1 MARKPLTTGERLAAN
16 APAIMDAQG
25 WRQLSEWAK
34 ASGLSYRA
42 LRYYMDLERSPTGDA
57 LDALANAAGITVPE
71 MLTEGLTVEMVKQRD
86 LATLTENYVSAAA
99 DEQAYVQGVLK
110 RGKPRKSA

>member
-1 MARKPLTTGERLAAN
+1 MTRKTPTTGERLATN
-16 APAIMDAQG
+16 APVIMSARG
-25 WRQLSEWAK
+25 WKQLSEWAK

-42 LRYYMDLERSPTGDA
+42 LRYYMDLERSPTGVA
-57 LDALANAAGITVPE
+57 LDALAAAAGLSVPE
-71 MLTEGLTVEMVKQRD
+71 MLTEGLTVEMVKNRD
-86 LATLTENYVSAAA
+86 LATLAENYVTAPA